1 MMKVAIVGATGIV
14 GQEMLKILGER
25 QFPYDELYAVAS
37 ERSVGLEV
45 EVNDQKVVVKSLREA
60 VDLKPDLAI
69 FSAGKDVALEWAPL
83 FAENGTTV
91 IDNSSAFR
99 MDYGKKLIIPE
110 INGDLL
116 TKDDKII
123 ANPNC
128 STIQM
133 LMAVH
138 PLHKR
143 FQASRIVVSTYQAV
157 SGSGKAA
164 VDQLKDEMS
173 CQQGEKAYPYQ
184 ILDNCI
190 PQCGDFLYNKY
201 TTEETKL
208 IYETQKIID
217 RDLWVTATAVRIPVF
232 RGHSEAINITFKK
245 EFDLLDVKNILK
257 DSPGVIIYDNVEAN
271 LYPMPQSVQHKDE
284 VFIGRLRRDFSHPRS
299 LNMWVVSDNLRK
311 GAATNAIQIAEH
323 LIEHKLV

>member
-1 MMKVAIVGATGIV
+1 MKVAIVGATGIV
-14 GQEMLKILGER
+14 GQEMLKVLEER

-37 ERSVGLEV
+37 KRSVGLEV
-45 EVNDQKVVVKSLREA
+45 EINEKKLVVKSLQEA

-69 FSAGKDVALEWAPL
+69 FSAGKDVALEWAPQ

-110 INGDLL
+110 INGNLL
-116 TKDDKII
+116 TKEDKII

-133 LMAVH
+133 LMAVY

-232 RGHSEAINITFKK
+232 RGHSEAVNITFKN

-257 DSPGVIIYDNVEAN
+257 DSPGVIIYDNVEEN
-271 LYPMPQSVQHKDE
+271 LYPMPQSVAHKDE
-284 VFIGRLRRDFSHPRS
+284 VFIGRLRRDFSHPKS

-323 LIEHKLV
+323 LIENKLV

>member
-1 MMKVAIVGATGIV
+1 MKVAIVGATGIV
-14 GQEMLKILGER
+14 GQEMLKVLEER

-37 ERSVGLEV
+37 KRSVGLEV
-45 EVNDQKVVVKSLREA
+45 EINEKKLVVKSLQEA

-69 FSAGKDVALEWAPL
+69 FSAGKDVALEWAPK

-110 INGDLL
+110 INGHLL
-116 TKDDKII
+116 TKEDKII

-133 LMAVH
+133 LMAVY

-184 ILDNCI
+184 ILNNCI

-232 RGHSEAINITFKK
+232 RGHSEAVNITFKN

-257 DSPGVIIYDNVEAN
+257 DSPGIIIYDNVEEN
-271 LYPMPQSVQHKDE
+271 LYPMPQSVENKDE
-284 VFIGRLRRDFSHPRS
+284 VFIGRLRRDFSHPKS

-323 LIEHKLV
+323 LIENKLV

>member
-1 MMKVAIVGATGIV
+1 MKIAVVGATGIV
-14 GQEMLKILGER
+14 GQEMLNILEER

-37 ERSVGLEV
+37 ERTVGQELEI
-45 EVNDQKVVVKSLREA
+45 NDKKLVVKSLREA
-60 VDLKPDLAI
+60 VDLKPDLAL
-69 FSAGKDVALEWAPL
+69 FSAGKDVALEWAPA

-116 TKDDKII
+116 TKEDKII

-133 LMAVH
+133 VMAVY

-164 VDQLKDEMS
+164 VDQLKDELS
-173 CQQGEKAYPYQ
+173 CQQGKKAYPYQ
-184 ILDNCI
+184 ILNNCI

-201 TTEETKL
+201 TNEETKL

-257 DSPGVIIYDNVEAN
+257 DSPGVIIYDNVEEN
-271 LYPMPQSVQHKDE
+271 LYPMPQSVAHKDE

-323 LIEHKLV
+323 LVKHAMV

>member
-1 MMKVAIVGATGIV
+1 MKVAIVGATGIV
-14 GQEMLKILGER
+14 GQEMLKVLEER

-37 ERSVGLEV
+37 KRSVGREV
-45 EVNDQKVVVKSLREA
+45 EINKKKLVVKSLQEA

-69 FSAGKDVALEWAPL
+69 FSAGKDVALEWAPR

-99 MDYGKKLIIPE
+99 MDYGKKLIVPE

-116 TKDDKII
+116 TKEDKII

-133 LMAVH
+133 LMAVY

-184 ILDNCI
+184 IMDNCI

-232 RGHSEAINITFKK
+232 RGHSEAVNITFKR

-257 DSPGVIIYDNVEAN
+257 DSPGVIIYDNVEEN
-271 LYPMPQSVQHKDE
+271 LYPMPQSVENKDE
-284 VFIGRLRRDFSHPRS
+284 VFIGRLRRDFSHPKS

-323 LIEHKLV
+323 LIENKLV

>member
-1 MMKVAIVGATGIV
+1 MQVAIVGATGIV
-14 GQEMLKILGER
+14 GQEMLKVLEER

-37 ERSVGLEV
+37 ERSVGLQV
-45 EVNDQKVVVKSLREA
+45 EINEKKLVVKSLQEA

-69 FSAGKDVALEWAPL
+69 FSAGKDVALEWAPQ

-110 INGDLL
+110 INGNLL
-116 TKDDKII
+116 TKEDKII

-133 LMAVH
+133 LMAVY

-184 ILDNCI
+184 ILNNCI

-232 RGHSEAINITFKK
+232 RGHSEAVNITFKK

-257 DSPGVIIYDNVEAN
+257 DSPGVIIYDNVEEN
-271 LYPMPQSVQHKDE
+271 LYPMPQSVAHKDE
-284 VFIGRLRRDFSHPRS
+284 VFIGRLRRDFSHPKS

-323 LIEHKLV
+323 LIENKLV